1 MKQFI
6 FCFGLLAGLHAS
18 GQEIKVTNGFISD
31 SVKVGRVLH
40 FYLTARYPASLN
52 ILFPDSS
59 FDYNPFEF
67 IRKTYFTTRTIN
79 QMSYDSAVY
88 ELTTFEIAPQF
99 SLALP
104 VFRISATDT
113 SRYYAVA
120 DTIPFQAVLQNI
132 PQDTVALQQLPLKT
146 NTIQQQLSKHFN
158 YVLAGLLVIAL
169 GIFIFIIWML
179 FGKRIKNYFI
189 ARRLRK
195 NYTKFS
201 IEFNNLL
208 GQLRKQFQTTTAEA
222 AATLWKK
229 YVESLT
235 GKPLTRLTTKEI
247 HELLKNDGIDAALR
261 QLDRSIY
268 GFEQTATEPL
278 ELLKKQADR
287 FFQEKLQQFSHD

>member
-6 FCFGLLAGLHAS
+6 ISCALLTALQAA
-18 GQEIKVTNGFISD
+18 GQEIKVNNGFIND
-31 SVKVGRVLH
+31 SVKVGKVLQ
-40 FYLTARYPASLN
+40 FYLSARYPANLN
-52 ILFPDSS
+52 ILFPDSL
-59 FDYNPFEF
+59 FDYKPFEF
-67 IRKTYFTTRTIN
+67 IRKTYFTTRTVNRI
-79 QMSYDSAVY
+79 SYDSAVY

-104 VFRISATDT
+104 VFHIRATDT
-113 SRYYAVA
+113 IRYYAIA
-120 DTIPFQAVLQNI
+120 DTIPFQAVVQNI
-132 PQDTVALQQLPLKT
+132 PQDTVELQQLPLKT

-169 GIFIFIIWML
+169 GIFIFIIWMF

-195 NYTKFS
+195 NYKKFS
-201 IEFNNLL
+201 IEFNSLL
-208 GQLRKQFQTTTAEA
+208 GQLREQFRTSTAEA

-229 YVESLT
+229 YVESIT

-247 HELLKNDGIDAALR
+247 HEILKNDGIHAALR

-268 GFEQTATEPL
+268 GFEQTTTEPL

-287 FFQEKLQQFSHD
+287 FFQEKLQQFAHD